1 LGSAEKK
8 KNEKTILGKIG
19 KALWRMVLPV
29 AIVVV
34 WEVVCRTGLVSSY
47 AMPAPEAVV
56 KTAVESIRDGSL
68 WGHIL
73 TSFFRVHEGFM
84 LAVTFGL
91 VIGIAMG
98 LSKKA
103 ERFFEVTVQILK
115 PIPPIAWIPLAILW
129 FGIGEQSKLYIIF
142 LGAFFPILLNTISG
156 VHNLDP
162 RYLELAEVYEVD
174 RRRLIGRI
182 ILPGAL
188 PEILTGI
195 RVGLGNAWVC
205 VVAAEMIAASQ
216 GIGYMLSNGRSM
228 SRPDI
233 VILGMLL
240 IGIIG
245 KLVDDLLKY
254 IFSKLIEWT

>member
-1 LGSAEKK
+1 MNQEEKRK
-8 KNEKTILGKIG
+8 G
-19 KALWRMVLPV
+19 KASRNKIRGILWRLVLPLS
-29 AIVVV
+29 IVLA
-34 WEVVCRTGLVSSY
+34 WEAVCRAGLVNSY
-47 AMPAPEAVV
+47 AMPSPEAVV
-56 KTAVESIRDGSL
+56 KTAVDSIRDGSL

-73 TSFFRVHEGFM
+73 ASFFRVHEGFM
-84 LAVTFGL
+84 LAAAFGL
-91 VIGIAMG
+91 VLGILMG
-98 LSKKA
+98 LSKRA
-103 ERFFEVTVQILK
+103 EHFFEVTVQILK

-129 FGIGEQSKLYIIF
+129 FGIGEQSKLFIII

-156 VHNLDP
+156 IHNLDP
-162 RYLELAEVYEVD
+162 RYLELAEVYEVS
-174 RRRLIGRI
+174 RKRLITRI
-182 ILPGAL
+182 ILPGAM
-188 PEILTGI
+188 PEVLTGI

-245 KLVDDLLKY
+245 KVVDDLLKLV
-254 IFSKLIEWT
+254 FSKLIEWT

>member
-1 LGSAEKK
+1 MSDTDKK
-8 KNEKTILGKIG
+8 KNRKMPGKLKSFILRLI
-19 KALWRMVLPV
+19 LPLC
-29 AIVVV
+29 IILV
-34 WEVVCRTGLVSSY
+34 WEAVCRTGLVSSY
-47 AMPAPEAVV
+47 AMPSPGTVMR
-56 KTAVESIRDGSL
+56 TAIEGIRDGSL
-68 WGHIL
+68 WQHIL

-84 LAVTFGL
+84 LAAVFGL
-91 VIGIAMG
+91 VLGIAMG
-98 LSKKA
+98 LSIKA
-103 ERFFEVTVQILK
+103 EKFFEITVQILK
-115 PIPPIAWIPLAILW
+115 PIPPIAWIPIAILW
-129 FGIGEQSKLYIIF
+129 FGIGEQSKLFIIF

-156 VHNLDP
+156 IHNLNP

-174 RRRLIGRI
+174 RRRLISRI

-205 VVAAEMIAASQ
+205 VVAAEMIAASR

-228 SRPDI
+228 SRPDV

-245 KLVDDLLKY
+245 KIVDDLLKY
-254 IFSKLIEWT
+254 VFGKLNDWT